1 MKIFIDSA
9 TVSEIKKADSYGI
22 LDGVTTN
29 PSLIKRAVDSLK
41 KAGKNIDMQR
51 YIEDILKTAKGTPVS
66 LEVIGAD
73 ADTIIAE
80 GKALFRRF
88 NSIANNVVI
97 KVPVNPAFKADDTTH
112 FDGIKAIKA
121 LSAQGIPINC
131 TLIFTPEQ
139 AILAAKAGAMYVSP
153 FAGRV
158 DDDLRKISGIEFD
171 KADYYPSE
179 GMVRGESII
188 SDNGVVSGID
198 LVSQIAH
205 IFAAYDIK
213 TEILAASLR
222 NPRQV

>member
-88 NSIANNVVI
+88 NSI
-97 KVPVNPAFKADDTTH
+97 
-112 FDGIKAIKA
+112 
-121 LSAQGIPINC
+121 SCQC
-131 TLIFTPEQ
+131 
-139 AILAAKAGAMYVSP
+139 SP
-153 FAGRV
+153 FRMF
-158 DDDLRKISGIEFD
+158 RI
-171 KADYYPSE
+171 
-179 GMVRGESII
+179 
-188 SDNGVVSGID
+188 
-198 LVSQIAH
+198 
-205 IFAAYDIK
+205 
-213 TEILAASLR
+213 
-222 NPRQV
+222 

>member
-139 AILAAKAGAMYVSP
+139 AILAA
-153 FAGRV
+153 
-158 DDDLRKISGIEFD
+158 
-171 KADYYPSE
+171 
-179 GMVRGESII
+179 
-188 SDNGVVSGID
+188 
-198 LVSQIAH
+198 
-205 IFAAYDIK
+205 
-213 TEILAASLR
+213 SLR
-222 NPRQV
+222 NPRQVREAAFAGADIATLPLSVIETLLHHHKTFEGMKSFTDDIVPAYSGMLKELR